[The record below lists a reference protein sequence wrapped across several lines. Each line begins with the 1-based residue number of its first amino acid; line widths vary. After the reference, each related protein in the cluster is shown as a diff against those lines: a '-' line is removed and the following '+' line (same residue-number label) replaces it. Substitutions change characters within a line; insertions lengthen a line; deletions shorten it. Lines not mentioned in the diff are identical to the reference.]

1 MAPRDGETE
10 PAAYRTAGG
19 RTTVPLRLDPHG
31 SLSVVFHRAAAA
43 PSREQPKPTRRT
55 LVAVAGPWT
64 VTFPAGW
71 GAPPTVRL
79 DSLASWTAHPD
90 SGVKYFSGTAT
101 YAAELDVP
109 RESFAR
115 GGRLVLDLG
124 QVREI
129 AEVTVNG
136 KQIGGVLWKPPYAA
150 DVTGALRPGRNHVAP
165 HAGAPGPQ

>member
-1 MAPRDGETE
+1 
-10 PAAYRTAGG
+10 
-19 RTTVPLRLDPHG
+19 VPLRLDPHG
-31 SLSVVFHRAAAA
+31 SVSVVFHRAAAA

-71 GAPPTVRL
+71 SAPPTVRL